1 MSITILKK
9 ITGYFSVVFYDYYCY
24 TIHRKFTN
32 HSISEVSDMEDK
44 KVTFNDIAKYTN
56 FSKTTISRYFNNP
69 DSLTIKNQE
78 IIAKALIDLNY
89 QENKLAKVLAN
100 GKSEFVGILLP
111 NLFLHYYSEM
121 LNQLLA
127 TYETFGYKFLVFV
140 GTGNEET
147 ERKYLQELLAYKI
160 EGLIVLSHT
169 IPSEELASFDL
180 PIVTIEREDCYVNSI
195 NTDNYMGAVQATSL
209 LMKNNCD
216 ILIHINSNVPEDIP
230 SYGRIKGFCDIC
242 EQHNKKHELFL
253 TDLGNSYA
261 ETIERLKELFLLIE
275 KKYPNMRKGI
285 FMANDTH
292 ANILINLLMR
302 EYGAFPDEYRI
313 VGFDDSPI
321 ASEAI
326 IPISTVGQQ
335 IDKIAYEA
343 MNLLVTQMNERKKR
357 RPVPPSEIFHKKI
370 TPILIRRETT
380 D

>member
-1 MSITILKK
+1 
-9 ITGYFSVVFYDYYCY
+9 
-24 TIHRKFTN
+24 
-32 HSISEVSDMEDK
+32 MEDK

-78 IIAKALIDLNY
+78 IIAQALIDLNY

-209 LMKNNCD
+209 LMKNDCD

-242 EQHNKKHELFL
+242 EQHNKKYELFL

-261 ETIERLKELFLLIE
+261 KTTERLKELFLLIE

>member
-1 MSITILKK
+1 
-9 ITGYFSVVFYDYYCY
+9 
-24 TIHRKFTN
+24 
-32 HSISEVSDMEDK
+32 MEKENK

-69 DSLTIKNQE
+69 DSLTLKNQE
-78 IIAKALIDLNY
+78 IIAQALIDLNY

-140 GTGNEET
+140 GTGSAET

-169 IPSEELASFDL
+169 IPSEELASYDV
-180 PIVTIEREDCYVNSI
+180 PVVTIEREDKCVNSI

-209 LMKNNCD
+209 LIKNNCD
-216 ILIHINSNVPEDIP
+216 ILIHINSHVPEDIP
-230 SYGRIKGFCDIC
+230 AYGRIRGFCDIC
-242 EQHNKKHELFL
+242 EQQNIRHELLL
-253 TDLGNSYA
+253 TDLGDSYN
-261 ETIERLKELFLLIE
+261 ETKERIKEVFVSISD
-275 KKYPNMRKGI
+275 KYPNMRKGI
-285 FMANDTH
+285 FIANDTH

-302 EYGAFPDEYRI
+302 EYGTFPDEYRI

-326 IPISTVGQQ
+326 VPISTVGQQ
-335 IDKIAYEA
+335 IDKIANEA
-343 MNLLVTQMNERKKR
+343 MELLAAQMNERKKR
-357 RPVPPSEIFHKKI
+357 RPAPQTEIIHKKI
-370 TPILIRRETT
+370 TPILVRRDTT
-380 D
+380 K